1 MDEIEKWQRS
11 RKKHKS
17 RCKCSRFL
25 DIDIPVTA
33 WPNTNTR
40 NTRVNY
46 KTIMESIPTCN
57 SMSNRKVLRGAG
69 IVGIFTKVRFQP
81 WIEIW
86 SFYHLKI
93 WGSFCDT
100 FGWTWHEQSFHNI
113 KHKYKPRYDYI
124 WIGNLFSVELN
135 VRDLALAP
143 KLHGEHILVPANC
156 IVYIGYSRNLDWF
169 WAFGWQTWCRQVE
182 ARSPVWERTER
193 LYGLERD
200 CLKLLHC
207 RIIVCVLHCW
217 PLFYDTGKG
226 LLNILFGSCES
237 IAFKVWAPDGQS
249 GNWQRYTTS
258 FSQSVFLKV
267 FKSTAADIWNNLTE
281 VFW

>member
-1 MDEIEKWQRS
+1 MIIFESGIS
-11 RKKHKS
+11 S
-17 RCKCSRFL
+17 PLSSMYG
-25 DIDIPVTA
+25 I
-33 WPNTNTR
+33 WPLLPNFMVNTFSYLQI
-40 NTRVNY
+40 VF
-46 KTIMESIPTCN
+46 SI
-57 SMSNRKVLRGAG
+57 
-69 IVGIFTKVRFQP
+69 
-81 WIEIW
+81 
-86 SFYHLKI
+86 Y
-93 WGSFCDT
+93 
-100 FGWTWHEQSFHNI
+100 
-113 KHKYKPRYDYI
+113 
-124 WIGNLFSVELN
+124 
-135 VRDLALAP
+135 
-143 KLHGEHILVPANC
+143 
-156 IVYIGYSRNLDWF
+156 GYSRNLNWF

-200 CLKLLHC
+200 CWKLLHC
-207 RIIVCVLHCW
+207 RIIICVLHCW